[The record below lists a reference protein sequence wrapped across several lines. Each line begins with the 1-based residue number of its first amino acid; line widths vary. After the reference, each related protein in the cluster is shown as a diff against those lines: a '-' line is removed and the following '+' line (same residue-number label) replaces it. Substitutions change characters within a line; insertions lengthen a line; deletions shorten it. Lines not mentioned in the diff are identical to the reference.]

1 MANFIGRLGVILG
14 LDSAEFQKGIASA
27 NKSLD
32 KLVSSAQTT
41 SKIGA
46 AAFAAMAYQAIQ
58 LADEIVDTA
67 KANDMAVDSVLKLR
81 NALALSGGEAENAGK
96 LLSSFTA
103 NIDKAAEGSFEVQK
117 TFKSLGISLSDLRR
131 LDIDQLL
138 SKTLSGLQNMAD
150 PLTRNAK
157 AMELFGK
164 AAKGV
169 DFAELN
175 SEIQKG
181 ANVTDEQAKAIKD
194 AADAFDAITQAGRDF
209 SIMVASEL
217 GPSIKSVIDYFKQT
231 KDAGIN
237 FGSAIKIVFDTLV
250 ILGANVAFV
259 FKGIALEVEAI
270 SNYLKTSV
278 TQGIAEANRQND
290 IYIQKTIENR
300 KKLDQFEK
308 SILRTP
314 VENIDDKREFARL
327 PARSTQP
334 IRRQVKEGKDKE
346 AEAERKKQLEIFLKG
361 LTEQQR
367 QSEENLRL
375 LAEQENMYQ
384 KGNAAQIMRQ
394 RIAGQDIQREKE
406 MLELLF
412 NNRNA
417 REEDIRLAQELKQ
430 IEWARLDAIEK
441 IGQNDELN
449 RKAKEDAMEKEN
461 QLAKEAIDLAMRRNE
476 LARATREGT
485 LSQGFFEAM
494 GNAAKNASTEF
505 QRGKEVFESVMSNM
519 ESAIIQFSRNG
530 KLAFKDFA
538 RSIIQDILAIY
549 IKSQMLQMFKG
560 VGGLFSTAFTYGTN
574 PFSEQ
579 TAMLAA
585 QTAGMGAFASG
596 GIPPVGVP
604 SLVGE
609 NGPELFI
616 PRTAGTIVP
625 NQQMAGM
632 TGTPQVVYNGP
643 YIANMQAID
652 TQSAAQFLA
661 RNKESVWAAN
671 QSASRSVPQSR

>member
-32 KLVSSAQTT
+32 KFVSSAQTT
-41 SKIGA
+41 AKVGA
-46 AAFAAMAYQAIQ
+46 AAFAAMAFQALQ

-67 KANDMAVDSVLKLR
+67 KANDIAVDSVLKLR
-81 NALALSGGEAENAGK
+81 NALALSGGEAQNAGK
-96 LLSSFTA
+96 FLSSFTA

-117 TFKSLGISLSDLRR
+117 TFKSLGISLSDLSR
-131 LDIDQLL
+131 LDIDSLL
-138 SKTLSGLQNMAD
+138 NKSLLGLRDMAD
-150 PLTRNAK
+150 PITRNAK

-175 SEIQKG
+175 SEIQRG
-181 ANVTDEQAKAIKD
+181 AGVTNEQAKAIKD
-194 AADAFDAITQAGRDF
+194 AADSYDAITQAGRDF

-217 GPSIKSVIDYFKQT
+217 GPSIKTVIDYFKQT
-231 KDAGIN
+231 QSAGLN
-237 FGSAIKIVFDTLV
+237 FGSGIKIVFDTLA
-250 ILGANVAFV
+250 ILGANVIFT
-259 FKGIALEVEAI
+259 FKAIVLEVEAVFNFLNTAVTKGI
-270 SNYLKTSV
+270 S
-278 TQGIAEANRQND
+278 EASRQND

-308 SILRTP
+308 SILQEPT
-314 VENIDDKREFARL
+314 EQIDEKSEFARL
-327 PARSTQP
+327 PAKAEL
-334 IRRQVKEGKDKE
+334 IRRKVKEGKDTE
-346 AEAERKKQLEIFLKG
+346 ADAARKKQLDIYLKG
-361 LTEQQR
+361 LAEEQR

-375 LAEQENMYQ
+375 LAEQESMYQ

-394 RIAGQDIQREKE
+394 RTAGIDIQREKE
-406 MLELLF
+406 ILELLF
-412 NNRNA
+412 QNRFS
-417 REEDIRLAQELKQ
+417 REEDIRLAQDLKQ
-430 IEWARLDAIEK
+430 IEWSRVDAIEK
-441 IGQNDELN
+441 IGQNDELT
-449 RKAKEDAMEKEN
+449 RKAKEESIEKEN
-461 QLAKEAIDLAMRRNE
+461 QLAKEAINLAMRRNE
-476 LARATREGT
+476 LAKEIREGT
-485 LSQGFFEAM
+485 LSEGFFSAM
-494 GNAAKNASTEF
+494 ENAAKNASTEF
-505 QRGKEVFESVMSNM
+505 ERGKEIFESVMSNM
-519 ESAIIQFSRNG
+519 DNAITQFTRNG

-549 IKSQMLQMFKG
+549 IKSQMLQMIKG
-560 VGGLFSTAFTYGTN
+560 FGGLFSTAMSYGTN
-574 PFSEQ
+574 PFSQQ

-585 QTAGMGAFASG
+585 QTAGMNGFASG
-596 GIPPVGVP
+596 GSPPVGVP

>member
-32 KLVSSAQTT
+32 KFVSSAQTT
-41 SKIGA
+41 AKVGA
-46 AAFAAMAYQAIQ
+46 AAFAAMAYQALQ

-81 NALALSGGEAENAGK
+81 NALALSGGEAQNAGK
-96 LLSSFTA
+96 FLSSFTA

-117 TFKSLGISLSDLRR
+117 TFKSLGVSLSDLRR
-131 LDIDQLL
+131 LDIDSLL
-138 SKTLSGLQNMAD
+138 NKSLLGLRDMAD
-150 PLTRNAK
+150 PITRNAK

-175 SEIQKG
+175 SEIQRG
-181 ANVTDEQAKAIKD
+181 AGVTNEQAKAIKD
-194 AADAFDAITQAGRDF
+194 AADSYDVITQAGRDF
-209 SIMVASEL
+209 SIMIASEL
-217 GPSIKSVIDYFKQT
+217 GPSIKTVIDYFKQT
-231 KDAGIN
+231 QSAGLN
-237 FGSAIKIVFDTLV
+237 FGSGIKIVFDTLA
-250 ILGANVAFV
+250 ILGANVIFV
-259 FKGIALEVEAI
+259 FKAVVLEVEAVF
-270 SNYLKTSV
+270 NFLNTAATK
-278 TQGIAEANRQND
+278 GFAEASRQND
-290 IYIQKTIENR
+290 IYIQKTIESR

-308 SILRTP
+308 SILQEP
-314 VENIDDKREFARL
+314 PEQIDDRREFARL
-327 PARSTQP
+327 PARAEP
-334 IRRQVKEGKDKE
+334 IRRQVKEGKDKD
-346 AEAERKKQLEIFLKG
+346 AQAERKKQLDIYLKG
-361 LTEQQR
+361 LAEEQK

-375 LAEQENMYQ
+375 LAEQESMYQ

-394 RIAGQDIQREKE
+394 RIAGMDIQREKE
-406 MLELLF
+406 ILELLF
-412 NNRNA
+412 QNRFA
-417 REEDIRLAQELKQ
+417 REEDIRLAQDLKQ
-430 IEWARLDAIEK
+430 VEWSRLDAIEK
-441 IGQNDELN
+441 IGQNDELT
-449 RKAKEDAMEKEN
+449 RKAKEESIEKEN
-461 QLAKEAIDLAMRRNE
+461 QLAKEAINLAMRRNE
-476 LARATREGT
+476 LAKEMREGT
-485 LSQGFFEAM
+485 LSEGFFSAM
-494 GNAAKNASTEF
+494 ESAAKNASTEF
-505 QRGKEVFESVMSNM
+505 ERGKEVFESVMSNM
-519 ESAIIQFSRNG
+519 DNAITQFTRNG

-549 IKSQMLQMFKG
+549 IKSQMLQMIKG
-560 VGGLFSTAFTYGTN
+560 FGSLFSGGGGVNPGGLD
-574 PFSEQ
+574 
-579 TAMLAA
+579 
-585 QTAGMGAFASG
+585 ASG
-596 GIPPVGVP
+596 GMGEAVMSFAMAADGGYISGPTV
-604 SLVGE
+604 VGE

-632 TGTPQVVYNGP
+632 TGSPQVVYNGP